1 MDSLMAV
8 ELRNKLR
15 KDLAVDV
22 SVVKFLDNLSIAVL
36 AQEISQQWSASEA
49 TQPIEQAATASI
61 SEENAVELLAN
72 LESLTDAEID
82 ALLNATFL
90 TST

>member
-1 MDSLMAV
+1 V

-36 AQEISQQWSASEA
+36 AQEISQQWSASNA
-49 TQPIEQAATASI
+49 TQAGELPATVSI

-72 LESLTDAEID
+72 LESLNDAEID
-82 ALLNATFL
+82 VLLNATFL
-90 TST
+90 TSK